1 MLLLLTQ
8 MDKSIPFL
16 VVLFIVGFLII
27 SLDVFPS
34 QWNKLNS
41 NKIFGGHLIKVIKG
55 LALSL
60 IGWALC
66 LRVNQNMSEIT
77 NHKDEADFERNKFAK
92 SFEVTLN
99 LILVS
104 IFPAIGFWVAYQR
117 DPKIMQPTSE
127 WGNASSEKSLEAR
140 QSRKLSRQDSYG
152 VTSNKL

>member
-1 MLLLLTQ
+1 MLLLFTQ

-16 VVLFIVGFLII
+16 VVLFIVGFLIVSI
-27 SLDVFPS
+27 DVFPS
-34 QWNKLNS
+34 QWNKLN
-41 NKIFGGHLIKVIKG
+41 KIFGGHLIKFIKG

-60 IGWALC
+60 IVWALC

-77 NHKDEADFERNKFAK
+77 NHTDEADFEKNKFAK

-99 LILVS
+99 LILVA
-104 IFPAIGFWVAYQR
+104 IFPAVGFWVAYQR
-117 DPKIMQPTSE
+117 DPKIMLPTSE

-140 QSRKLSRQDSYG
+140 QTRKLSRQDSYG

>member
-1 MLLLLTQ
+1 MLLLFTQ

-66 LRVNQNMSEIT
+66 LRVNQNMSDIT
-77 NHKDEADFERNKFAK
+77 NQNKFAK

-104 IFPAIGFWVAYQR
+104 IFPAIGFLVAYQR